1 VKRGGRERRLPADQV
16 WADGLFKVVIWP
28 DSRQNGDERG
38 MDFKVEHFRKTQEQY
53 EQGWRQVDD

>member
-38 MDFKVEHFRKTQEQY
+38 MDFKVEHFRNTQEQY